1 MASFNELSNEMKH
14 RDREMV
20 PRFLVIAMFT
30 LMAASLAL
38 VAFARLTDRPV
49 SSTVAH
55 SDIVQEI
62 TVTLTGS
69 RSSGVAVIDADGT
82 QLAHSNDTKAGFID
96 VIWVAVMRERKVQN
110 APADGPVRVVRREN
124 GRVAVLDD
132 TTGWK
137 IELIGYGQDNV
148 AAFAKLL
155 P

>member
-62 TVTLTGS
+62 AVTLTGS
-69 RSSGVAVIDADGT
+69 RSEGVAVIGTNGT
-82 QLAHSNDTKAGFID
+82 QLAHSNDAKSGFID

-132 TTGWK
+132 STGWK

>member
-1 MASFNELSNEMKH
+1 MASFNELSGEMKH

-55 SDIVQEI
+55 SDIVKEI
-62 TVTLTGS
+62 AVTLTGS
-69 RSSGVAVIDADGT
+69 RSEGVAVIGADGT
-82 QLAHSNDTKAGFID
+82 QLAHSNDAKAGFID

-110 APADGPVRVVRREN
+110 AAPDGPVRVVRREN

-132 TTGWK
+132 STGWK

>member
-38 VAFARLTDRPV
+38 VSYARLTDRPV

-55 SDIVQEI
+55 SDIVDEI
-62 TVTLTGS
+62 AVTLTGS
-69 RSSGVAVIDADGT
+69 RSAGVAVIGTDGT
-82 QLAHSNDTKAGFID
+82 QLAHSNDAKAGFID

-110 APADGPVRVVRREN
+110 ATLDAPVRVVRREN

-132 TTGWK
+132 ATGWK